1 MYREKHYR
9 TKSRIALE
17 ADKKK
22 YTKIHSNYLKKK
34 ESNAQEISDNWDRGG
49 MESQVND
56 YLVGGSIKECL
67 LFLRVANRSISVL

>member
-9 TKSRIALE
+9 TRSRIALE
-17 ADKKK
+17 ADKKL
-22 YTKIHSNYLKKK
+22 NKKNIQNISIK

-67 LFLRVANRSISVL
+67 LFLRVVNRSISVL